1 MERIAIFPGSFD
13 PFTLGHQM
21 VVADGLKLFDRIII
35 GVGINTSKQG
45 LLPVGKRLELIG
57 DLYRGEPRVGAVTYD
72 GLTVDFAREQG
83 AQYIL
88 RGLRNGVDF
97 EFERN
102 MMQVNQTLN
111 APPAEEIHPDFSFI
125 KDIPVQLSVELG
137 RARLPIKDIL
147 KLGQGSVVEL
157 SAQAGEPMDVLIN
170 GMLIAQGE
178 IVSVNGNYGVRLTDI
193 ITPAERLNRLN
204 RPFNRR

>member
-1 MERIAIFPGSFD
+1 MSNTTPSEDINQDDLASEWEKAMAEQASESVNQTADSIFESFD
-13 PFTLGHQM
+13 P
-21 VVADGLKLFDRIII
+21 
-35 GVGINTSKQG
+35 
-45 LLPVGKRLELIG
+45 E
-57 DLYRGEPRVGAVTYD
+57 
-72 GLTVDFAREQG
+72 
-83 AQYIL
+83 
-88 RGLRNGVDF
+88 
-97 EFERN
+97 
-102 MMQVNQTLN
+102 
-111 APPAEEIHPDFSFI
+111 PPAASAADVHPDFSFI

-157 SAQAGEPMDVLIN
+157 NAQAGEPMDVLIN

>member
-1 MERIAIFPGSFD
+1 MSNTTPSEDINQDDLASEWEKAMAEQATASAEPTAASIFESFD
-13 PFTLGHQM
+13 P
-21 VVADGLKLFDRIII
+21 
-35 GVGINTSKQG
+35 
-45 LLPVGKRLELIG
+45 E
-57 DLYRGEPRVGAVTYD
+57 
-72 GLTVDFAREQG
+72 
-83 AQYIL
+83 
-88 RGLRNGVDF
+88 
-97 EFERN
+97 
-102 MMQVNQTLN
+102 
-111 APPAEEIHPDFSFI
+111 PPAAEVHPDFSFI

-147 KLGQGSVVEL
+147 KLGQGSIVEL
-157 SAQAGEPMDVLIN
+157 NAQAGEPMDVLIN

>member
-1 MERIAIFPGSFD
+1 MSNTTPSD
-13 PFTLGHQM
+13 
-21 VVADGLKLFDRIII
+21 D
-35 GVGINTSKQG
+35 INQD
-45 LLPVGKRLELIG
+45 
-57 DLYRGEPRVGAVTYD
+57 DLASEWEKAM
-72 GLTVDFAREQG
+72 AEQ
-83 AQYIL
+83 AS
-88 RGLRNGVDF
+88 
-97 EFERN
+97 ESA
-102 MMQVNQTLN
+102 NQT
-111 APPAEEIHPDFSFI
+111 ADSIFEAFGPEPPATQASHDLSFI

-157 SAQAGEPMDVLIN
+157 NAQAGEPMDVLIN

-204 RPFNRR
+204 RPFSRR

>member
-1 MERIAIFPGSFD
+1 MSNTTPPDDINQDDLASEWEKAMAEQASATASQTHDSIFESFD
-13 PFTLGHQM
+13 P
-21 VVADGLKLFDRIII
+21 
-35 GVGINTSKQG
+35 
-45 LLPVGKRLELIG
+45 
-57 DLYRGEPRVGAVTYD
+57 
-72 GLTVDFAREQG
+72 
-83 AQYIL
+83 
-88 RGLRNGVDF
+88 
-97 EFERN
+97 
-102 MMQVNQTLN
+102 
-111 APPAEEIHPDFSFI
+111 APPAEETHPDFSFI

>member
-1 MERIAIFPGSFD
+1 MSNTTPPDATNQDDLASEWEKAMAEQANATANQTADSIFESFD
-13 PFTLGHQM
+13 PAPAAVDASH
-21 VVADGLKLFDRIII
+21 
-35 GVGINTSKQG
+35 
-45 LLPVGKRLELIG
+45 
-57 DLYRGEPRVGAVTYD
+57 DL
-72 GLTVDFAREQG
+72 
-83 AQYIL
+83 
-88 RGLRNGVDF
+88 
-97 EFERN
+97 
-102 MMQVNQTLN
+102 
-111 APPAEEIHPDFSFI
+111 SFI

-137 RARLPIKDIL
+137 RARLPIKEIL

-157 SAQAGEPMDVLIN
+157 NARAGEPMDVLIN